1 MINDTERGAFGLR
14 MGPVGDRVPAGV
26 SRPLKELLAFRTRP
40 YYHYDGD
47 ARISVDKFR

>member
-1 MINDTERGAFGLR
+1 MTNDTERGAFGLR

-26 SRPLKELLAFRTRP
+26 SGALKVLLAFRTRP

-47 ARISVDKFR
+47 ARVSVDKFR